1 MEVPHP
7 AQFAVVKF
15 SDGWRVLAQG
25 QRLARLYNYRVDAEE
40 SALRLAEAAR
50 KSGELPEVLVQ
61 EPHGELRRLAL

>member
-25 QRLARLYNYRVDAEE
+25 RRLARLCDYRIDAEE
-40 SALRLAEAAR
+40 AALRFASVMRAT
-50 KSGELPEVLVQ
+50 GGQPEMFVQ
-61 EPHGELRRLAL
+61 EPYGELRRLAM